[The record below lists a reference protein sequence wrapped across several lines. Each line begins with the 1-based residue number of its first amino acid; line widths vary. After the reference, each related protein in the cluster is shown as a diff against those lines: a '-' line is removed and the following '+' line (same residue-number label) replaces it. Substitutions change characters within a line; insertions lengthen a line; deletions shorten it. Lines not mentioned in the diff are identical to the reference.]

1 MARVGPTA
9 LTKFGEGLNRTI
21 KSSRQSLHPTR
32 RLPIVFVAMF
42 GFGKGK
48 RSVPARGPGHRH
60 ASAEQRQEIYKRD
73 GGRCVYCGV
82 RLTRSAFHS
91 DHVVAY
97 SKRGGTVVANL
108 AVSCG
113 PCNMAKQAM
122 SAESFQRVIKK
133 QGLKARDQMAAR
145 HMTAS
150 AAHQHSRGKKGR
162 VGKQVGRAIRRQ
174 AVRSAFKL
182 F

>member
-1 MARVGPTA
+1 
-9 LTKFGEGLNRTI
+9 
-21 KSSRQSLHPTR
+21 
-32 RLPIVFVAMF
+32 MF
-42 GFGKGK
+42 GFGKSK

-122 SAESFQRVIKK
+122 SAESFQRIIKK
-133 QGLKARDQMAAR
+133 QGLKTRDQMAAR

-150 AAHQHSRGKKGR
+150 AAHHHSQRKKSR
-162 VGKQVGRAIRRQ
+162 IGKQVGRAVRRQ
-174 AVRSAFKL
+174 AVRRAFKL